1 MKSKINIIISVF
13 VFTIL
18 LFFSC
23 KKSEN
28 STEDESYVKGKAEIY
43 VDESLLPIVEDQEMV
58 FESKYQKADI
68 TLIPKSD
75 SDIVNLVLQRKI
87 DIAVL
92 SHELTKAQEEKL
104 KAIDVIGKNT
114 PFCSDA
120 IALIVNAGN
129 SKTTITTSEIYDVL
143 KGKNSTVQFVFDNEN
158 SSTLS
163 YLMEKANVKSLSKN
177 VTALKNNLE
186 VIKFVS
192 ENNNSI
198 GFVGV
203 NWLLNPSIEMEN
215 TIKKVKVL
223 AVGESIKKAVKPTQ
237 SYIETKEYPFIRK
250 IYLLNYQGRTGL
262 GMGFASFVKSEVG
275 QRITLKS
282 GLAPIK
288 IPTRQIRIIK
298 NNKKK

>member
-1 MKSKINIIISVF
+1 MMKKIASIFIVLVLVIF
-13 VFTIL
+13 A
-18 LFFSC
+18 C

-28 STEDESYVKGKAEIY
+28 TTEDESYVKGKAEIY
-43 VDESLLPIVEDQEMV
+43 VDESLLPIVEDQELV
-58 FESKYQKADI
+58 FESKYQKAKI
-68 TLIPKSD
+68 KLVPQSD
-75 SDIVNLVLQRKI
+75 SDIVNLLLQRKI

-92 SHELTKAQEEKL
+92 SHELTASQEKTL
-104 KAIDVIGKNT
+104 KSIDVVGKNT

-120 IALIVNAGN
+120 IALIVNHGN
-129 SKTTITTSEIYDVL
+129 SKSAITTSEVYEIL
-143 KGKNSTVQFVFDNEN
+143 KGKKTDYQYVFDNEN

-163 YLMEKANVKSLSKN
+163 YLMEKAGVKSLPKSI
-177 VTALKNNLE
+177 TALKNNLE

-203 NWLLNPSIEMEN
+203 NWLLNPSIEFESTVKN
-215 TIKKVKVL
+215 VKVL
-223 AVGESIKKAVKPTQ
+223 AVGSTVEKAVKPSQT
-237 SYIETKEYPFIRK
+237 YIGTGEYPFVRK

-275 QRITLKS
+275 QRIILKS
-282 GLAPIK
+282 GLVPVK
-288 IPTRQIRIIK
+288 IPTREIKIIK

>member
-1 MKSKINIIISVF
+1 MSNIKKNTAVF
-13 VFTIL
+13 LLTIL
-18 LFFSC
+18 VIFAC

-28 STEDESYVKGKAEIY
+28 TTVDESYVKGKATIY

-58 FESKYQKADI
+58 FESKYQKAAI

-75 SDIVNLVLQRKI
+75 SDIVNLLLQRKI

-92 SHELTKAQEEKL
+92 SHELSKTQEDKL

-114 PFCSDA
+114 FFCSDA
-120 IALIVNAGN
+120 IALIVKTGN
-129 SKTTITTSEIYDVL
+129 SKTSITTSEIYDVL
-143 KGKNSTVQFVFDNEN
+143 KGKNTSVQFVFDNEN

-163 YLMEKANVKSLSKN
+163 YLLDKANVKSLSKS

-203 NWLLNPSIEMEN
+203 NWLLNPSIELES

-223 AVGESIKKAVKPTQ
+223 AVGASGKKAVKPTQ

-282 GLAPIK
+282 GLAPTK
-288 IPTRQIRIIK
+288 IPTREIRLIK
-298 NNKKK
+298 NNK

>member
-1 MKSKINIIISVF
+1 MKKIIFIFAVIVLVIF
-13 VFTIL
+13 A
-18 LFFSC
+18 C

-28 STEDESYVKGKAEIY
+28 SSEDESYVKGKAEIY
-43 VDESLLPIVEDQEMV
+43 VDESLLPIVEDQELV
-58 FESKYQKADI
+58 FESKYPKANI
-68 TLIPKSD
+68 KLIPNAD
-75 SDIVNLVLQRKI
+75 SDIVNLLLQRKI

-92 SHELTKAQEEKL
+92 SHELTKSQEDKL
-104 KAIDVIGKNT
+104 KAIDIIGKNT
-114 PFCSDA
+114 PFCTDA
-120 IALIVNAGN
+120 IALVVNQKS
-129 SKTTITTSEIYDVL
+129 SKTAITVSEVFEIL
-143 KGKNSTVQFVFDNEN
+143 KGQKTEVQFVFDNEN

-177 VTALKNNLE
+177 VTALKSNLE

-203 NWLLNPSIEMEN
+203 NWLLNPSIELES
-215 TIKKVKVL
+215 TIKEVKVL
-223 AVGESIKKAVKPTQ
+223 AVGESIQKAVKPSQ
-237 SYIETKEYPFIRK
+237 SYIETKEYPFTRK

-275 QRITLKS
+275 QRIILKS
-282 GLAPIK
+282 GLVPVK
-288 IPTRQIRIIK
+288 IPTREIRIVK

>member
-1 MKSKINIIISVF
+1 MKKIIYIFVVLFLVVF
-13 VFTIL
+13 A
-18 LFFSC
+18 C

-43 VDESLLPIVEDQEMV
+43 VDESLLPIVEEQEMV
-58 FESKYQKADI
+58 FENKYAKADI
-68 TLIPKSD
+68 KLTPMSD
-75 SDIVNLVLQRKI
+75 SDIVNLLLQRKI

-92 SHELTKAQEEKL
+92 SHELTTTQEKTL
-104 KAIDVIGKNT
+104 KNVDVIGKNT

-120 IALIVNAGN
+120 IALIVNQGN
-129 SKTTITTSEIYDVL
+129 TRTTITTSEVYEIL
-143 KGKNSTVQFVFDNEN
+143 KGKKTEYQFVFDNEN

-163 YLMEKANVKSLSKN
+163 YLMSKAGVKSLPKS

-203 NWLLNPSIEMEN
+203 NWLLNPSMELEN
-215 TIKKVKVL
+215 TTKKVKVL
-223 AVGESIKKAVKPTQ
+223 AVGSTIENAVKPSQTH
-237 SYIETKEYPFIRK
+237 IETEEYPFVRK

-275 QRITLKS
+275 QRIILKS
-282 GLAPIK
+282 GLVPVK
-288 IPTRQIRIIK
+288 IPTREIRIVK

>member
-1 MKSKINIIISVF
+1 MKKIFSIFVLLVLVVF
-13 VFTIL
+13 A
-18 LFFSC
+18 C

-28 STEDESYVKGKAEIY
+28 TAEDETYVKGIADIY

-58 FESKYQKADI
+58 FESRYPKANI
-68 TLIPKSD
+68 KLIPKSD
-75 SDIVNLVLQRKI
+75 SDIVNLLLQRKI

-92 SHELTKAQEEKL
+92 SHELTTTQEKTL
-104 KAIDVIGKNT
+104 RDSDVVGKNT

-120 IALIVNAGN
+120 IALIVNQGN
-129 SKTTITTSEIYDVL
+129 TKTAITTSEIYDIL
-143 KGKNSTVQFVFDNEN
+143 KGKKTEIQYVFDNEN

-163 YLMEKANVKSLSKN
+163 FLMDKAGVKSLPKSI
-177 VTALKNNLE
+177 TALNNNLE

-203 NWLLNPSIEMEN
+203 NWLLNPSIELES

-223 AVGESIKKAVKPTQ
+223 SVGSTIKNAVKPTQ
-237 SYIETKEYPFIRK
+237 SYIETNEYPFVRK

-275 QRITLKS
+275 QRIALKS
-282 GLAPIK
+282 GLAPVK
-288 IPTRQIRIIK
+288 IPTREIRIVK

>member
-1 MKSKINIIISVF
+1 MKKIIYIFVVLVLVVF
-13 VFTIL
+13 A
-18 LFFSC
+18 C

-28 STEDESYVKGKAEIY
+28 ATEDESYVKGKAEIY
-43 VDESLLPIVEDQEMV
+43 VDESLLPIVEEQEMV
-58 FESKYQKADI
+58 FENKYAKADI
-68 TLIPKSD
+68 KVIPKSD
-75 SDIVNLVLQRKI
+75 SDIVNLLLQRKI

-92 SHELTKAQEEKL
+92 SHELTTTQEKTL
-104 KAIDVIGKNT
+104 KNIDVIGKNT

-120 IALIVNAGN
+120 IALIVNQGN
-129 SKTTITTSEIYDVL
+129 TRTTITTSEVYEIL
-143 KGKNSTVQFVFDNEN
+143 KGKKTDYQFVFDNEN

-163 YLMEKANVKSLSKN
+163 YLMSKAGVKSLPKS
-177 VTALKNNLE
+177 VTALNNNLE

-203 NWLLNPSIEMEN
+203 NWLLNPSMELEN
-215 TIKKVKVL
+215 IIKKVNVL
-223 AVGESIKKAVKPTQ
+223 AVGSTNENAVKPSQTH
-237 SYIETKEYPFIRK
+237 IETEEYPFVRK

-275 QRITLKS
+275 QRIILKS
-282 GLAPIK
+282 GLVPVK
-288 IPTRQIRIIK
+288 IPTREIRIVK